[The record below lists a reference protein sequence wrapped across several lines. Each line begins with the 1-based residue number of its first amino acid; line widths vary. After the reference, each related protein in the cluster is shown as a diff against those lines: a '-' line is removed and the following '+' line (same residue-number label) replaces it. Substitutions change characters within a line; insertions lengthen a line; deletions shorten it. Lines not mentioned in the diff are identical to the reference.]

1 MSKEGGV
8 VGEGRGAE
16 ELSVLLSAKINCVR
30 QCSKEG
36 LPVAVGCA
44 SASFDRDV
52 REICDSH
59 GVRHLGL
66 EIGEILQDGWIDLFF
81 GVCVLIGDCLGPLR
95 SDYVG
100 VDDRSVVI
108 ATRTG
113 GIGKILKCLQLGR
126 DGCPWV
132 GDEAAPE
139 LTLFEGLEVEAS
151 HDAEIIGPA
160 LHGFEEVRIGLRVG
174 VDYLS

>member
-1 MSKEGGV
+1 MSEEGGV

-16 ELSVLLSAKINCVR
+16 ELTILLSAKTHYVR
-30 QCSKEG
+30 RCSSEG
-36 LPVAVGCA
+36 LPVASGCA

-52 REICDSH
+52 REIRDSH

-66 EIGEILQDGWIDLFF
+66 KIGELLQDGRIHLFF
-81 GVCVLIGDCLGPLR
+81 GVCVLIGDYLGPLG
-95 SDYVG
+95 SDYIG

-113 GIGKILKCLQLGR
+113 GVGKILKCLQLGR

-151 HDAEIIGPA
+151 HDAEIIGSA
-160 LHGFEEVRIGLRVG
+160 LHGSEEVRMRPRVG
-174 VDYLS
+174 VD